1 MEADLT
7 IERIINVFDGEFK
20 PGIIPKKTIGRYR
33 DCFVCYL
40 YGKTKYIFDN
50 YSFTAAPQKF
60 IYLSKDSKYEMHILE
75 NSKFVCVDFDFCTM
89 PRSQKSTAFKC
100 NSFDIKRQFQ
110 KMLHIWNNRR
120 PGYIAQ
126 IFSCIY
132 NVYAEAIKTENK
144 LYSKSS
150 LLVSEI
156 TEYILNNY
164 TDSDFSINDISTHF
178 GISEVHLRR
187 LIDQSFCTSPI
198 KYINNLKLDRAKNM
212 LKISNYSIA
221 EIAQSSGFAD
231 PYYFS
236 RFFKQQMGV
245 SPSEY
250 RSSVDF
256 VVSTTNTE

>member
-1 MEADLT
+1 MT
-7 IERIINVFDGEFK
+7 IERITNVFDGEFK
-20 PGIIPKKTIGRYR
+20 PGVIPPKNIGRYG

-40 YGKTKYIFDN
+40 YGKTKYIFDDT
-50 YSFTAAPQKF
+50 SFTAVPQKF
-60 IYLSKDSKYEMHILE
+60 IYLAKDSKYEMHILE
-75 NSKFVCVDFDFCTM
+75 KSKFICVDFDFSKM
-89 PRSQKSTAFKC
+89 SQSQKSTAFKC

-110 KMLHIWNNRR
+110 KMFHIWNNKR

-126 IFSCIY
+126 IFSCVY
-132 NVYAEAIKTENK
+132 NVYAEAIKTEKK

-164 TDSDFSINDISTHF
+164 TDPDFSVNNISTHF

-198 KYINNLKLDRAKNM
+198 KYINNLKLDKAKNM
-212 LKISNYSIA
+212 LEISNYSIA

-236 RFFKQQMGV
+236 RFFKQQTGV

-250 RSSVDF
+250 RASVA
-256 VVSTTNTE
+256 SLINASNNK